1 MAMTMNEANNTSRR
15 PTNRRNTSNSQA
27 NLPPPSGEATARKLE
42 RPVEDST
49 LNELEFE
56 GSTMKQTSRKAQPNR
71 EAEIRHQER
80 QQNINRLM
88 EKRDEYVERL
98 DMGAAKIEEARS
110 QGKDV
115 TLWEDYWIQLLH
127 QYEAVCDKLRDFTSQ
142 V

>member
-15 PTNRRNTSNSQA
+15 PSSNRRNTSKA
-27 NLPPPSGEATARKLE
+27 NVPPASAEATARKLE
-42 RPVEDST
+42 MPVEDSS

-56 GSTMKQTSRKAQPNR
+56 GSAMKQTGRKAQPNR

-80 QQNINRLM
+80 QQTITRLM

-98 DMGAAKIEEARS
+98 DIGAAKIEEARS

-115 TLWEDYWIQLLH
+115 TLWEDYWIQLLR
-127 QYEAVCDKLRDFTSQ
+127 QYEAVCDKLRDYTNQ
-142 V
+142 I